1 MLEPG
6 VRGAAE
12 VTVVPENTAAAAGSG
27 ALPVFATPCMIAL
40 MEKAAMNSVQPFLD
54 EGQGTVGTRID
65 VSHLAATP
73 VGMAVRAETELTAI
87 DRRRLTFSVKAFADG
102 ELIGE
107 GTHERF
113 IVESAR
119 FLQKAEAKRK

>member
-87 DRRRLTFSVKAFADG
+87 DRRRLTFSGKAFADG

>member
-1 MLEPG
+1 MRGPG
-6 VRGAAE
+6 A
-12 VTVVPENTAAAAGSG
+12 
-27 ALPVFATPCMIAL
+27 
-40 MEKAAMNSVQPFLD
+40 
-54 EGQGTVGTRID
+54 
-65 VSHLAATP
+65 
-73 VGMAVRAETELTAI
+73 TELTAI

>member
-73 VGMAVRAETELTAI
+73 VGMAVRAETELAAI

>member
-65 VSHLAATP
+65 VSHRAATP